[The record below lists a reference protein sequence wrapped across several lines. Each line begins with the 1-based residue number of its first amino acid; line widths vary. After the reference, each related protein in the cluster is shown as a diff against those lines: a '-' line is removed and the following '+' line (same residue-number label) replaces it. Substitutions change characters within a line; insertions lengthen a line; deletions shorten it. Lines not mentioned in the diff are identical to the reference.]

1 MTVASGAPDVAVI
14 GGGIV
19 GCSLAA
25 FLAEAGARVRV
36 LERDTVAAAAS
47 GRNSGAIQH
56 PMEAALAGLHEATL
70 ALYAG
75 LDHGFALPAE
85 PAGVLLVADD
95 AARVEAVRED
105 LARRFAE
112 LTPERLE
119 GAALQAAEPALA
131 GDLAAC
137 RLRTGYPVP
146 PAAATRAFAAR
157 ARAAGAAIEEGRA
170 AAPWTRDGVAAGVVA
185 GGERIAAGAVV
196 VAAGPWTPEAIDPSG
211 SWRPI
216 APVWGVTAALRL
228 PAAPHAVVE
237 EAGVEDLVASG
248 GPPAVFSLV
257 TAGGV
262 STLGSTFLAEA
273 PDPAA
278 LAPLLH
284 EHGTRFVPAL
294 RSAALGAPRACARP
308 LSRDGLPLLGPVP
321 GRERL
326 FVAAG
331 HGPWGISAGPGSA
344 RLVADAVLGAP
355 AAIPP
360 ELAAGRFGAPA

>member
-146 PAAATRAFAAR
+146 PGPAQRTPAWPRRARRSRRAAR
-157 ARAAGAAIEEGRA
+157 RRRGRGTA
-170 AAPWTRDGVAAGVVA
+170 WR
-185 GGERIAAGAVV
+185 R
-196 VAAGPWTPEAIDPSG
+196 G
-211 SWRPI
+211 SWR
-216 APVWGVTAALRL
+216 A
-228 PAAPHAVVE
+228 
-237 EAGVEDLVASG
+237 ASG
-248 GPPAVFSLV
+248 SP
-257 TAGGV
+257 
-262 STLGSTFLAEA
+262 
-273 PDPAA
+273 
-278 LAPLLH
+278 LAPWWW
-284 EHGTRFVPAL
+284 P
-294 RSAALGAPRACARP
+294 
-308 LSRDGLPLLGPVP
+308 PVR
-321 GRERL
+321 GRR
-326 FVAAG
+326 
-331 HGPWGISAGPGSA
+331 
-344 RLVADAVLGAP
+344 R
-355 AAIPP
+355 
-360 ELAAGRFGAPA
+360 

>member
-185 GGERIAAGAVV
+185 GGERIAAGA
-196 VAAGPWTPEAIDPSG
+196 
-211 SWRPI
+211 
-216 APVWGVTAALRL
+216 
-228 PAAPHAVVE
+228 
-237 EAGVEDLVASG
+237 
-248 GPPAVFSLV
+248 
-257 TAGGV
+257 
-262 STLGSTFLAEA
+262 
-273 PDPAA
+273 
-278 LAPLLH
+278 
-284 EHGTRFVPAL
+284 
-294 RSAALGAPRACARP
+294 AR
-308 LSRDGLPLLGPVP
+308 R
-321 GRERL
+321 
-326 FVAAG
+326 
-331 HGPWGISAGPGSA
+331 
-344 RLVADAVLGAP
+344 
-355 AAIPP
+355 
-360 ELAAGRFGAPA
+360 

>member
-1 MTVASGAPDVAVI
+1 MTGAPDVAVI

-36 LERDTVAAAAS
+36 LERDAVAAAAS

-56 PMEAALAGLHEATL
+56 PMEPVLAGLHEATL

-85 PAGVLLVADD
+85 PAGVLLVSDD
-95 AARVEAVRED
+95 AARAEKIRRA
-105 LARRFAE
+105 LARRFPE
-112 LTPERLE
+112 LAPEPLE
-119 GAALQAAEPALA
+119 GTALQAAEPALA

-157 ARAAGAAIEEGRA
+157 ARAAGAEIEEGRTA
-170 AAPWTRDGVAAGVVA
+170 ASWIRDGVAAGVVA

-196 VAAGPWTPEAIDPSG
+196 VAAGPWTPEVVDPSG
-211 SWRPI
+211 DWRPI
-216 APVWGVTAALRL
+216 APVWGVTVELRL
-228 PAAPHAVVE
+228 RAAPRAVVE
-237 EAGVEDLVASG
+237 EVGVEELVASG

-262 STLGSTFLAEA
+262 STLGSTFLAEE
-273 PDPAA
+273 PDAAA
-278 LAPLLH
+278 LAPTLH

-308 LSRDGLPLLGPVP
+308 VSRDGLPLLGPLA

-331 HGPWGISAGPGSA
+331 HGPWGLSAGPGSA
-344 RLVADAVLGAP
+344 RLVAEALLGAT

-360 ELAAGRFGAPA
+360 ELAAARFGARG

>member
-1 MTVASGAPDVAVI
+1 M
-14 GGGIV
+14 
-19 GCSLAA
+19 
-25 FLAEAGARVRV
+25 
-36 LERDTVAAAAS
+36 
-47 GRNSGAIQH
+47 
-56 PMEAALAGLHEATL
+56 
-70 ALYAG
+70 
-75 LDHGFALPAE
+75 
-85 PAGVLLVADD
+85 
-95 AARVEAVRED
+95 
-105 LARRFAE
+105 
-112 LTPERLE
+112 
-119 GAALQAAEPALA
+119 
-131 GDLAAC
+131 
-137 RLRTGYPVP
+137 
-146 PAAATRAFAAR
+146 
-157 ARAAGAAIEEGRA
+157 
-170 AAPWTRDGVAAGVVA
+170 RDGVAAGVVA

-216 APVWGVTAALRL
+216 APVWGVTVALRL
-228 PAAPHAVVE
+228 PAAPRAVVE

-278 LAPLLH
+278 LAPLLL

-294 RSAALGAPRACARP
+294 RSAELGAPRACARP
-308 LSRDGLPLLGPVP
+308 VSRDGLPLLGPVP

-360 ELAAGRFGAPA
+360 ELAAGRFGETG